1 MFTWKHFGLQL
12 GLPEYYR
19 NMYSGREIK
28 TYEKYYESQDGKYH
42 AYELGIVS
50 PKLWISVKNN
60 FNTYDWIHQAQN
72 FTGYYELA
80 APVIRPE
87 CVDDILQILQHY
99 YVGVSRELGYTHE
112 VLFEKPT
119 TFSLLK
125 SGHGMDE
132 LEKITPNKIEYI
144 LNLYPK
150 QVIKGSSSYGLDH
163 SIKTLPS
170 TMVLRVL
177 PIPCMDVRPT
187 LIERKIEFTDSTM
200 QDESFGSIFRFD
212 HLGDERFGG
221 DLKGIQENL
230 NEDDLTSK
238 LIDIIRISE
247 RMKKHKTTSHEE
259 IPKEKVGTKEDI
271 IWMDNWELLQYHI
284 TTYFNNNVMGIPP
297 SKHRQGARLKSI
309 ASRLLLSNK
318 IRTDSG
324 EITKFKD
331 DEYNTLVHL
340 MIPNQFKLNH
350 QLLLERIATHTS
362 FGWGTEEE
370 MIESQ
375 TQRKRKDRVGFKEV
389 KGIDPLIKWLKA
401 MGKRFTPEGMERFGE
416 YPTGVL
422 LTGIPG
428 CGKSMIAKAIA
439 SEWGLEFRRY
449 MPDQLVGNLVGDNE
463 QKMRDML
470 VELETL
476 APVVCFIDE
485 AEKLLA
491 QTRSGSFYRASD
503 AGRDSAESILLQFMN
518 DNNSGVFFVFTAND
532 YEKLSSALVDRFDE
546 RWFIDLPSEEGRSQ
560 IIKSQL
566 KSRRKVEQ
574 GINIAKLT
582 KFSKG
587 FSGRDLNFSITE
599 AEMEAF
605 IEDNRDLTELDLIK
619 SFKKRK
625 PTSLMHSDQI
635 KKLKIAMNE
644 GKLRKANTK
653 PSDLP
658 NSPNEKDSYIG
669 WE

>member
-1 MFTWKHFGLQL
+1 
-12 GLPEYYR
+12 
-19 NMYSGREIK
+19 
-28 TYEKYYESQDGKYH
+28 
-42 AYELGIVS
+42 
-50 PKLWISVKNN
+50 
-60 FNTYDWIHQAQN
+60 
-72 FTGYYELA
+72 
-80 APVIRPE
+80 
-87 CVDDILQILQHY
+87 
-99 YVGVSRELGYTHE
+99 
-112 VLFEKPT
+112 
-119 TFSLLK
+119 
-125 SGHGMDE
+125 
-132 LEKITPNKIEYI
+132 
-144 LNLYPK
+144 
-150 QVIKGSSSYGLDH
+150 
-163 SIKTLPS
+163 
-170 TMVLRVL
+170 
-177 PIPCMDVRPT
+177 
-187 LIERKIEFTDSTM
+187 
-200 QDESFGSIFRFD
+200 SFGSIFRFD

-532 YEKLSSALVDRFDE
+532 YEKL
-546 RWFIDLPSEEGRSQ
+546 
-560 IIKSQL
+560 
-566 KSRRKVEQ
+566 
-574 GINIAKLT
+574 
-582 KFSKG
+582 
-587 FSGRDLNFSITE
+587 
-599 AEMEAF
+599 
-605 IEDNRDLTELDLIK
+605 
-619 SFKKRK
+619 
-625 PTSLMHSDQI
+625 
-635 KKLKIAMNE
+635 
-644 GKLRKANTK
+644 
-653 PSDLP
+653 
-658 NSPNEKDSYIG
+658 
-669 WE
+669 